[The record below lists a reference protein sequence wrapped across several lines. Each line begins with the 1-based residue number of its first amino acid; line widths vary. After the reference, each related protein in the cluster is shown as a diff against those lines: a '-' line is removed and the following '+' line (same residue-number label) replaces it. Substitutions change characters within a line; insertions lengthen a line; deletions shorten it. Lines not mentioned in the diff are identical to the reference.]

1 MNGQLVE
8 VFSSDRTAP
17 LSYLRPGWNVVTIKT
32 TPQTGAAN
40 SNGLRFS
47 IGPVEPGTRRGGVIM
62 KPVLWEF
69 RNDTDW
75 SLSNGEFRH
84 RLGPAVKEIALSFSL
99 YFAGLQHEGAGTCS
113 RETTFSRAKLN
124 RSLNTAPVTATGIR
138 QQHASEHVQRRVP
151 ARRVVITSAAPCGS
165 QRDQARFAPSRRR
178 RAGQRRRVGARPS

>member
-1 MNGQLVE
+1 MERGATQ
-8 VFSSDRTAP
+8 
-17 LSYLRPGWNVVTIKT
+17 T

-62 KPVLWEF
+62 KRTPEF

-99 YFAGLQHEGAGTCS
+99 YFAGLQHEGAEPVAG
-113 RETTFSRAKLN
+113 TTFSRAKLN
-124 RSLNTAPVTATGIR
+124 RS
-138 QQHASEHVQRRVP
+138 
-151 ARRVVITSAAPCGS
+151 
-165 QRDQARFAPSRRR
+165 
-178 RAGQRRRVGARPS
+178 